1 MRMKRLLLLLGMVS
15 VLTAQTATI
24 SNNIIGYTTINE
36 KHDPDGAE
44 NRNGDEYE
52 STISFEKPYV
62 WSFIKSDDSKW
73 GISMFLDAP
82 WARGSVYVEEL
93 FYKPYSDKF
102 TVVLGRQPIPFGSNV
117 PYLDL
122 TRGDKFTY
130 QTPTPNDVGL
140 LHFGD
145 GVSVYGGVGNW
156 FIETY
161 YGSDIENGF
170 EEYTAGR
177 VSYEFGDHFVGVSLD
192 DQNRQALDVSGY
204 SEFVDYV
211 TEFREDYQWG
221 RAVVRLPYMF
231 HLQGLGLIVG
241 LERTEDETQT
251 LYGVTWSYGENR
263 FLSTELSGDGDLKVK
278 LYYGFNLN
286 IGNEND

>member
-1 MRMKRLLLLLGMVS
+1 MKRLLLILGMVS

-24 SNNIIGYTTINE
+24 KNSIIGYTTINE
-36 KHDPDGAE
+36 KYDPEGSDD
-44 NRNGDEYE
+44 RNGDEYD
-52 STISFEKPYV
+52 TAISFDKPYL

-73 GISMFLDAP
+73 MASIFVDAP

-102 TVVLGRQPIPFGSNV
+102 TVGLGRQAIPFGSNV

-177 VSYEFGDHFVGVSLD
+177 VSYEFGDHFVGVSAD
-192 DQNRQALDVSGY
+192 NENRQALDVSGY

>member
-1 MRMKRLLLLLGMVS
+1 MVS
-15 VLTAQTATI
+15 VLTAQSATI
-24 SNNIIGYTTINE
+24 KNSIIGYTSVGETVSI
-36 KHDPDGAE
+36 
-44 NRNGDEYE
+44 
-52 STISFEKPYV
+52 EKPTL
-62 WSFIKSDDSKW
+62 WSFIKDDNSKW
-73 GISMFLDAP
+73 MASLWIEAP
-82 WARGSVYVEEL
+82 WSDKSVYVEEL

-102 TVVLGRQPIPFGSNV
+102 TIGLGRQAIPFGSNV

-140 LHFGD
+140 LYFGD

-161 YGSDIENGF
+161 HGNDIENGF

-177 VSYEFGDHFVGVSLD
+177 VSYEFGDHFVGVSVD
-192 DQNRQALDVSGY
+192 NENRQALDVSGY

-221 RAVVRLPYMF
+221 RAVVRLPNMW
-231 HLQGLGLIVG
+231 HLKGLGLIAG
-241 LERTEDETQT
+241 LERTEDETQA

-278 LYYGFNLN
+278 LYYGFNLK
-286 IGNEND
+286 IGKENE

>member
-1 MRMKRLLLLLGMVS
+1 MNKVIRLLLILGMVS
-15 VLTAQTATI
+15 ILSSQTATI
-24 SNNIIGYTTINE
+24 KNSIIGYTSI
-36 KHDPDGAE
+36 
-44 NRNGDEYE
+44 GD
-52 STISFEKPYV
+52 SVTFEKPYL

-73 GISMFLDAP
+73 MASIFVEAP
-82 WARGSVYVEEL
+82 WSDKSVYVEEL
-93 FYKPYSDKF
+93 FYKPFGDIRFGKDGDKF
-102 TVVLGRQPIPFGSNV
+102 TIGVGRQAIPFGSNI

-122 TRGDKFTY
+122 TRGDRFTY

-140 LHFGD
+140 LYFGD

-156 FIETY
+156 FFETY
-161 YGSDIENGF
+161 LGNDIENGYD
-170 EEYTAGR
+170 EYTTGR

-221 RAVVRLPYMF
+221 RAVVRLPNMW
-231 HLQGLGLIVG
+231 HLKGLGLIGG
-241 LERTEDETQT
+241 LERTEDETQA

-278 LYYGFNLN
+278 VYYQFNLK
-286 IGNEND
+286 IGKENE

>member
-1 MRMKRLLLLLGMVS
+1 MNKILVI
-15 VLTAQTATI
+15 VLMMFTMASSQTATI
-24 SNNIIGYTTINE
+24 KNSIIGYTTINE
-36 KHDPDGAE
+36 KHDPEGSDD
-44 NRNGDEYE
+44 RNGDEYE
-52 STISFEKPYV
+52 STISFDKPYL

-73 GISMFLDAP
+73 MASIFVDAP

-102 TVVLGRQPIPFGSNV
+102 TVGLGRQAIPFGSNV

-140 LHFGD
+140 LYFGD
-145 GVSVYGGVGNW
+145 GISVYGGVGNW

-161 YGSDIENGF
+161 HGNDIENGF

-177 VSYEFGDHFVGVSLD
+177 VSYEFGDHFVGVSVD
-192 DQNRQALDVSGY
+192 NENRQALDVSGY

-221 RAVVRLPYMF
+221 RAVVRLPNMW
-231 HLQGLGLIVG
+231 HLKGLGLIGG
-241 LERTEDETQT
+241 LERTEDETQA
-251 LYGVTWSYGENR
+251 LYGVVYQYGEPNQ
-263 FLSTELSGDGDLKVK
+263 FVSAELSGEGDLRVK

-286 IGNEND
+286 IGNKND

>member
-1 MRMKRLLLLLGMVS
+1 MKMKRLLLILGMVS
-15 VLTAQTATI
+15 VLTAQSATM

-44 NRNGDEYE
+44 DRNGDEYE
-52 STISFEKPYV
+52 STISFEKPYL
-62 WSFIKSDDSKW
+62 WSFIKSDDKSW
-73 GISMFLDAP
+73 MASIFVDAP

-102 TVVLGRQPIPFGSNV
+102 TIGLGRQAIPFGSNV

-140 LHFGD
+140 LYFGD
-145 GVSVYGGVGNW
+145 GISVYGGVGKW
-156 FIETY
+156 FLETY
-161 YGSDIENGF
+161 YGNDIENG
-170 EEYTAGR
+170 YDVLTTAR
-177 VSYEFGDHFVGVSLD
+177 LSYEVGDVHFIGVSVD
-192 DQNRQALDVSGY
+192 NQDRQVLDVSGY
-204 SEFVDYV
+204 SKYVDYV

-221 RAVVRLPYMF
+221 RAIIMSGKY
-231 HLQGLGLIVG
+231 GLSALAGF
-241 LERTEDETQT
+241 ERTEDETQA
-251 LYGVTWSYGENR
+251 LYGLVYQYGEPNQ
-263 FLSTELSGDGDLKVK
+263 FVSAEFSGEGDLKVK

-286 IGNEND
+286 VGNKND

>member
-1 MRMKRLLLLLGMVS
+1 MKMKRLLLILGMVS
-15 VLTAQTATI
+15 VLTAQSATI
-24 SNNIIGYTTINE
+24 KNSIIGYTSV
-36 KHDPDGAE
+36 
-44 NRNGDEYE
+44 GD
-52 STISFEKPYV
+52 TVSFEKPTL
-62 WSFIKSDDSKW
+62 WSFIKDDNSKW
-73 GISMFLDAP
+73 MASLWIEAP
-82 WARGSVYVEEL
+82 WSDKSVYVEEL

-102 TVVLGRQPIPFGSNV
+102 TIGLGRQAIPFGSNV

-140 LHFGD
+140 LYFGD

-161 YGSDIENGF
+161 HGNDIENGF

-177 VSYEFGDHFVGVSLD
+177 VSYEFGDHFVGVSVD
-192 DQNRQALDVSGY
+192 NENRQALDVRGY

-221 RAVVRLPYMF
+221 RAVVRLPNMW
-231 HLQGLGLIVG
+231 HLKGLGLIAG
-241 LERTEDETQT
+241 LERTEDETQA

-278 LYYGFNLN
+278 LYYGFNLK
-286 IGNEND
+286 IGKENE

>member
-1 MRMKRLLLLLGMVS
+1 MGNGRSSSIKKGTIICALFLFFPLL
-15 VLTAQTATI
+15 
-24 SNNIIGYTTINE
+24 
-36 KHDPDGAE
+36 
-44 NRNGDEYE
+44 
-52 STISFEKPYV
+52 
-62 WSFIKSDDSKW
+62 
-73 GISMFLDAP
+73 
-82 WARGSVYVEEL
+82 
-93 FYKPYSDKF
+93 
-102 TVVLGRQPIPFGSNV
+102 VLG
-117 PYLDL
+117 
-122 TRGDKFTY
+122 
-130 QTPTPNDVGL
+130 QTPDPL
-140 LHFGD
+140 LDFD
-145 GVSVYGGVGNW
+145 NQ
-156 FIETY
+156 
-161 YGSDIENGF
+161 D
-170 EEYTAGR
+170 
-177 VSYEFGDHFVGVSLD
+177 
-192 DQNRQALDVSGY
+192 RQVLDVSGY